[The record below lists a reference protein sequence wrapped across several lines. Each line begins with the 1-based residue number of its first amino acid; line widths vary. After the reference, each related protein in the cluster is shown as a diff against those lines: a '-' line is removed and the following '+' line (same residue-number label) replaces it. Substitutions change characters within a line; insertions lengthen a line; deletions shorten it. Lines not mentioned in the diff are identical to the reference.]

1 MISAETIMVKKEL
14 FEQIISDVEHLI
26 TDMESVADQETMA
39 EVDKRLREIK
49 EGRVK
54 GFSEQ
59 DFLRKMKE
67 DDIDVSG
74 I

>member
-1 MISAETIMVKKEL
+1 MTSAETIMVKKEL
-14 FEQIISDVEHLI
+14 FEHIISDVEHLI

-54 GFSEQ
+54 GLSEQ
-59 DFLRKMKE
+59 DFLRTMKE
-67 DDIDVSG
+67 DGIDVSE